1 MYRSFV
7 VKNFRCFHNLV
18 IGDLERIN
26 LIAGRNN
33 VGKTALLEALFI
45 HCGTYNPELALRI
58 NAFRGIESVKI
69 EFGGWG
75 ETPWDALFKDFDISQ
90 KVELEGDDEL
100 TGHRTL
106 LLRLIRDPKELAKLR
121 VSVQHSPN
129 GSALVSSETALVLE
143 LEYYQEEKQA
153 GKYHM
158 IFDPNDPKGLRFE
171 PISPP
176 PPFPAFFLGARMRV
190 PAKQEA
196 EYFGNLESRGEHEA
210 LVEVLRIIEP
220 RLRRIFVRIIA
231 GEPILHGDI
240 GLARSMPLPLMGE
253 GMTRLASLV
262 LHISNAP
269 KGVVLVDEIENGLH
283 HSVLFQVWQAVA
295 KVARH
300 FDTQV
305 FATTHSLEC
314 ITAAHRAFT
323 EASQYDFRLHRLEK
337 TNGEIH
343 AVTYNQKLLEAS
355 FDMGLEIR

>member
-1 MYRSFV
+1 MYRSFA

-18 IGDLERIN
+18 ISDLERVN

-90 KVELEGDDEL
+90 KVELGGDDEL

-106 LLRLIRDPKELAKLR
+106 SLKLIRDPKELAKLR

-129 GSALVSSETALVLE
+129 GSALVSSETAQVLE
-143 LEYYQEEKQA
+143 LEYHQEKQA

-158 IFDPNDPKGLRFE
+158 ILDPKGPRVE
-171 PISPP
+171 PIPP
-176 PPFPAFFLGARMRV
+176 PPLFMAFFQGARMRI
-190 PAKQEA
+190 PTKEEA
-196 EYFGNLESRGEHEA
+196 ERFGNLDSRGEQ
-210 LVEVLRIIEP
+210 EVLLRVLQIIEP
-220 RLRRIFVRIIA
+220 RLRRVFVRIIA
-231 GEPILHGDI
+231 GEPVLHGDI
-240 GLARSMPLPLMGE
+240 GLMRSMPLPLMGE
-253 GMTRLASLV
+253 GMTRLSSLV

-269 KGVVLVDEIENGLH
+269 NGVVLIDEIENGVHYSMLPK
-283 HSVLFQVWQAVA
+283 VWQAIA
-295 KVARH
+295 EVARH
-300 FDTQV
+300 FNTQV

-314 ITAAHRAFT
+314 IAAAHEAF
-323 EASQYDFRLHRLEK
+323 SQEGTYDFRLHRLERI
-337 TNGEIH
+337 NDEVH
-343 AVTYNQKLLEAS
+343 AMTYDQETLTAALET
-355 FDMGLEIR
+355 GLEVR